1 MERNPKMESTNLTS
15 DDKADRNG
23 KKRKNP
29 KAEGNRV
36 KLNWK
41 LCCKVTG
48 PRGLFELFNGITA
61 AAGISA
67 LRAAASLGS
76 RRVYLM
82 ESELSLYPEPFASF
96 YFIPFFNSSRFLFLS
111 GGAAAG
117 PPSAGE
123 EDGRKCSCP
132 NGILKAFIIIFF
144 FFLTWTVQR
153 ISALRKPI

>member
-1 MERNPKMESTNLTS
+1 MESTNLTS

-23 KKRKNP
+23 KKKKNP

-111 GGAAAG
+111 GGGAPLRRRG
-117 PPSAGE
+117 
-123 EDGRKCSCP
+123 GREKVFMP
-132 NGILKAFIIIFF
+132 KRNPEGLHYYFF